1 MYDLCLSMRG
11 FYLKAG
17 QFISSRSDFVPD
29 AICRQLLSLLDRV
42 PPMPAALVERALQR
56 ELGRSAI
63 EDVFAWVDY
72 EHPLGSASVSQ
83 VHLAQLRRSSCL
95 RVAWLRAVRFFLG
108 RRSFDARGG
117 VDLTELA
124 LQGPRNG
131 LVAVKIQYP
140 DAQALMTQDLRNLR
154 ALASFLQRMELAFD
168 LVSAVDEL
176 ASQLSLEFDFARE
189 ASVMD
194 AVAR

>member
-1 MYDLCLSMRG
+1 MLHDGMHAAYMHVPSLSVLCHFASWAVPNQLNAFPFPTRA
-11 FYLKAG
+11 LQAG

-131 LVAVKIQYP
+131 LVAVKVRVFP
-140 DAQALMTQDLRNLR
+140 ERGAGKRC
-154 ALASFLQRMELAFD
+154 ASYKIRH
-168 LVSAVDEL
+168 VD
-176 ASQLSLEFDFARE
+176 R
-189 ASVMD
+189 V
-194 AVAR
+194 